1 MQSPGENIPEPPVDV
16 DPEQSPD
23 GDPEH
28 DYEDAHWCQECSQ
41 LSYDSDGDD
50 DGIFG
55 IGYPQFGWPGEFY
68 LDDEAD
74 LDEDEEELDED
85 DDYDEG
91 VEYVHHDHFHHH
103 HHHGDPDPGI
113 W

>member
-1 MQSPGENIPEPPVDV
+1 MQSPSETIPEPPVNP

-23 GDPEH
+23 GVDSEFDH
-28 DYEDAHWCQECSQ
+28 EDTHWCQDCSQ

-55 IGYPQFGWPGEFY
+55 IGYPQFGWHGEFDI
-68 LDDEAD
+68 DDEAD
-74 LDEDEEELDED
+74 LDDEEELDED
-85 DDYDEG
+85 DDYAEE
-91 VEYVHHDHFHHH
+91 VEYVLHHNHFHHH
-103 HHHGDPDPGI
+103 GNPDLGI